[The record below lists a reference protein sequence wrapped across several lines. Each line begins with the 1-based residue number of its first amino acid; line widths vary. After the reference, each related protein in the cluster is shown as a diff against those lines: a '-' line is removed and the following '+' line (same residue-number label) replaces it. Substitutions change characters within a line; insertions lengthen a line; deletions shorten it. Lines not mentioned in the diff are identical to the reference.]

1 MGAAPCSLPSLAR
14 ARPKLPPRHNPLP
27 SLSQA
32 WGWVASPKEDLIT
45 LTLTPPLNP
54 PPNPPLNPPLTLTR
68 NPSRSEEWKEEAD
81 SKLAAKE
88 EDEE

>member
-1 MGAAPCSLPSLAR
+1 MGTAPSPTQTPPIHPPSMGMGTLA
-14 ARPKLPPRHNPLP
+14 PRR
-27 SLSQA
+27 
-32 WGWVASPKEDLIT
+32 IT
-45 LTLTPPLNP
+45 LTLNP

-88 EDEE
+88 EDDE

>member
-1 MGAAPCSLPSLAR
+1 MGMGTLAPR
-14 ARPKLPPRHNPLP
+14 R
-27 SLSQA
+27 
-32 WGWVASPKEDLIT
+32 IT
-45 LTLTPPLNP
+45 LTLNP

-88 EDEE
+88 EEDE

>member
-32 WGWVASPKEDLIT
+32 WGWVASPKEDIIT
-45 LTLTPPLNP
+45 LTLNSPL
-54 PPNPPLNPPLTLTR
+54 NPPLNPPLTLTR

-88 EDEE
+88 EDDE